1 MNEYM
6 AIDSGGYFLTNSI
19 CIFITAWPDASQRSR
34 DGVWL
39 NRSTMGAMCKTL
51 YEQCPGLVT
60 GRYDNLSLLFTSAD
74 SLMCFASVV
83 ALINIANRQRR

>member
-1 MNEYM
+1 MNEYL

-39 NRSTMGAMCKTL
+39 NRSTMGVMCNTL
-51 YEQCPGLVT
+51 YELAHDWLLVCIT
-60 GRYDNLSLLFTSAD
+60 TCVED
-74 SLMCFASVV
+74 M
-83 ALINIANRQRR
+83 